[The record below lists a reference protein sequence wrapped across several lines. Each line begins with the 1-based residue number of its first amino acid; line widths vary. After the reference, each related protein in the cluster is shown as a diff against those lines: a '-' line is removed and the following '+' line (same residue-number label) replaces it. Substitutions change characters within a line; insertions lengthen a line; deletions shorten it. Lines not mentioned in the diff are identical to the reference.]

1 MIYYELYIEYN
12 DGLTSIYTNDNDDG
26 KSEDRESTENAPAND
41 VNLEKTRSIT
51 RWLDTSDHFD
61 EPDTFPKA
69 RRSDTSKENENMGV
83 YENTS
88 SIEVLQKIF
97 PKHSLSILEIIS
109 KAYDNDLIRATESLM
124 LENGMLRF
132 PTPPVSPEDST
143 TPSDFHTPDSEQS
156 QQRPIASIFTSVE
169 HNSLLFT
176 SSVATHSTF
185 TRDATIYLCYVPYS
199 LNDQPYILPARNLIS
214 MPFHPY
220 MRPHAWGGGGLM
232 LHSSNGRETRT
243 RSRCSPCILPS
254 HSLFSDVELCDVL
267 VYCGAVIKV

>member
-1 MIYYELYIEYN
+1 
-12 DGLTSIYTNDNDDG
+12 
-26 KSEDRESTENAPAND
+26 
-41 VNLEKTRSIT
+41 
-51 RWLDTSDHFD
+51 
-61 EPDTFPKA
+61 
-69 RRSDTSKENENMGV
+69 MGV

-220 MRPHAWGGGGLM
+220 MRPHAGGGGLM

-243 RSRCSPCILPS
+243 RSRCSPWILPS
-254 HSLFSDVELCDVL
+254 DRFCSHCGNPRECVFVYTFCVCILCIHYKIRLFLSYICLKFNKLKLLNTVFVNYL
-267 VYCGAVIKV
+267 YSRKRKK